1 MGNLE
6 QSNIA
11 SPCPLVEPVLQL
23 HKKLIDTHYYVFQ
36 EVLIY
41 NSTSS
46 SVRVTTELHEKHA
59 HAYLVIAV
67 LLSGQSTRV
76 LLHGTKF
83 LVFTTIT
90 FYGSSYLNLCSK
102 PDTHNCQ
109 ESPSVTI
116 FLV

>member
-1 MGNLE
+1 MKRDLPSRCLIVILPRH
-6 QSNIA
+6 QSGM
-11 SPCPLVEPVLQL
+11 
-23 HKKLIDTHYYVFQ
+23 K
-36 EVLIY
+36 
-41 NSTSS
+41 
-46 SVRVTTELHEKHA
+46 ELHEKHA

-67 LLSGQSTRV
+67 LLSGQSTRA